1 MKCRVKTALGIDIG
15 DRRISV
21 AVVEKTD
28 HGIRVVAAAAGDLPR
43 GEVPGHRSSPGKALS
58 RILRKLGG
66 CARTGAVRVAVT
78 TSARSVI
85 LRLLELPKPMPGNL
99 AEFVETE
106 LKQYVAMSGRRMS
119 SDYCGIGSGARK
131 RLLAVAADATEV
143 AETLEI
149 CGDAGVAVNSVE
161 PAALACVRA
170 LLVTDSQ
177 LRRGPALIGA
187 LTRSSLI
194 LCLFS
199 NGTLDF
205 VRIRDLAAGGDAP
218 DLLRA
223 WLCDELNAVLRY
235 SNTELTGEAPQWQA
249 RLVLCDAGMAKECFA
264 DLPALE
270 PGVKTLVVHDAQE
283 PLLTLSDGKM
293 DSVPPSLPAVGA
305 ALKVLDVEGDELR
318 IDLTP
323 EEVVQAH
330 RSSRRGWIVANAA
343 AGVFLAVFLLVQIL
357 AWTADAMNRRIE
369 QNRITG
375 QLHTMPTKIAQDRFV
390 EGELLRMTRELA
402 SLEPVRSRREVD
414 WSGMLHSIGQAA
426 PTGVCLTHVA
436 CDDSQSVQL
445 KGMALS
451 NGHAKAFVQNLDVG
465 TSFTSVRLTRLQ
477 RRQATGEIVEYE
489 IDCVLKPICQ
499 EYLRAQGS

>member
-1 MKCRVKTALGIDIG
+1 LGIDIG

-21 AVVEKTD
+21 ALVEKTEQ
-28 HGIRVVAAAAGDLPR
+28 GVRVVAAAAGDLS
-43 GEVPGHRSSPGKALS
+43 GSEASGHRSAPGKVLS
-58 RILRKLGG
+58 RILRQLGR
-66 CARTGAVRVAVT
+66 CARAGAVRTAVT

-99 AEFVETE
+99 GEFVEGE
-106 LKQYVAMSGRRMS
+106 LRQYVAMSERRMS

-131 RLLAVAADATEV
+131 RLLAVAADTTEV

-149 CGDAGVAVNSVE
+149 CGAAGVAAKSVE

-170 LLVTDSQ
+170 MLVTDSQ
-177 LRRGPALIGA
+177 LRRGPALIGM

-205 VRIRDLAAGGDAP
+205 VRIRDIPAGGDAP
-218 DLLRA
+218 DLLRI

-235 SNTELTGEAPQWQA
+235 SNTESTDEAPQWQA
-249 RLVLCDAGMAKECFA
+249 RLVLCDVDITKDCFA
-264 DLPALE
+264 DLSALE
-270 PGVKTLVVHDAQE
+270 PGVKTLVVQDAHN
-283 PLLTLSDGKM
+283 PLLTLSEGKM
-293 DSVPPSLPAVGA
+293 DSVPPSLAAVGA

-323 EEVVQAH
+323 EEVVQAR

-343 AGVFLAVFLLVQIL
+343 AGVFLTVFLLVQIL

-369 QNRITG
+369 QNRIAG

-390 EGELLRMTRELA
+390 DGELLRMTRELA
-402 SLEPVRSRREVD
+402 SLESVRSRREVD
-414 WSGMLHSIGQAA
+414 WSGMLHSIGQAT

-451 NGHAKAFVQNLDVG
+451 HGHAKAFVQNLDVG
-465 TSFTSVRLTRLQ
+465 ASFTSVRLTRLQ
-477 RRQATGEIVEYE
+477 RRQAAGEIVEYE
-489 IDCVLKPICQ
+489 INCVLKPISQ
-499 EYLRAQGS
+499 EYARAQGS